1 MATIGVARRY
11 ARAVFEIAQEE
22 HDLAGW
28 ERDLHTIADVLKDP
42 RLSAYL
48 ASPAVP
54 TEEKLRLVETTLGGL
69 SEKRRSLVSLL
80 IENGRTSNLGQIVDA
95 FDTLLNEA
103 RGIVHAR
110 VTTAVPLSD
119 SEVADVAE
127 HLKGV
132 VHRDVILSTA
142 VDPSIIGGFVARIG
156 DRLIDASV
164 IGRLNALRES
174 LIA

>member
-1 MATIGVARRY
+1 M
-11 ARAVFEIAQEE
+11 
-22 HDLAGW
+22 
-28 ERDLHTIADVLKDP
+28 
-42 RLSAYL
+42 
-48 ASPAVP
+48 
-54 TEEKLRLVETTLGGL
+54 
-69 SEKRRSLVSLL
+69 
-80 IENGRTSNLGQIVDA
+80 
-95 FDTLLNEA
+95 
-103 RGIVHAR
+103 HAR

-132 VHRDVILSTA
+132 VHRDVILSMA